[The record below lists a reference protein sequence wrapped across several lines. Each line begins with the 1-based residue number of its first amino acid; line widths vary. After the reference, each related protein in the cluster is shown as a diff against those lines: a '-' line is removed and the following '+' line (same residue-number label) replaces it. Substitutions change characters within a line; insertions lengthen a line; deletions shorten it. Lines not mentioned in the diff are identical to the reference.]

1 MDEQITSQQNISLS
15 GISGGGEIDI
25 YTYFTA
31 SPYFAGFDSYESP
44 ERKIFL
50 SSFRSL
56 SPSLREFLS
65 SATTASTIF
74 TTGQSYNLDDN
85 QIFTLAK
92 SVRELLTGKIFIK
105 DFPITLSSKLGIDD
119 IKAGEIADKLI
130 SKSFGPI
137 IEDLKRIQRNKFPD
151 RISQMQKE
159 TVPEKLTQPT
169 ARPVTSRE
177 APTPAQA
184 LQETSDKKQ
193 TISAEPRQ
201 PFASSFR
208 PPPSPP
214 PDLKAKSSFQTKP
227 EPVKAPAQNV
237 FKIPDLGQSVS
248 PESKDKDKKSINDEL
263 EKIANVI
270 DLRSQEK

>member
-65 SATTASTIF
+65 SDTTASTIF

-92 SVRELLTGKIFIK
+92 AVRELLLGKIFIK
-105 DFPITLSSKLGIDD
+105 DFPLTLSSKLGIDD
-119 IKAGEIADKLI
+119 IKAGEIANKII

-137 IEDLKRIQRNKFPD
+137 IEDVKRIQRSKFPD
-151 RISQMQKE
+151 KIMQMQKE
-159 TVPEKLTQPT
+159 SRPEGLNQASAKP
-169 ARPVTSRE
+169 
-177 APTPAQA
+177 APIKT
-184 LQETSDKKQ
+184 EV
-193 TISAEPRQ
+193 EP
-201 PFASSFR
+201 P
-208 PPPSPP
+208 
-214 PDLKAKSSFQTKP
+214 KP
-227 EPVKAPAQNV
+227 
-237 FKIPDLGQSVS
+237 
-248 PESKDKDKKSINDEL
+248 
-263 EKIANVI
+263 
-270 DLRSQEK
+270 

>member
-65 SATTASTIF
+65 SDTTASTIF